1 MIDSDFSL
9 ISAFLIGIAGS
20 VHCVGMCGGI
30 VSAFSFILPKQQ
42 SALPY
47 MIFYNMGR
55 ISSYTIAG
63 AITGYLGSIL
73 TIQLDTPLSILTLV
87 SSLLLLL
94 MGLYIGGWWQILTVV
109 EKAGSVVWKRISPY
123 SKLFLP
129 FKSPLQAFPYGFIWG
144 WLPCGLVYSTL
155 SWSLASG
162 STTTGAA
169 VMFAFG
175 LGTLPALLSLGA
187 TMGSIKS
194 LLSHPVFR
202 KSVALLLI
210 AYSLLLIIKTLTT

>member
-1 MIDSDFSL
+1 MNPEISL
-9 ISAFLIGIAGS
+9 LSAFLIGIAGS

-63 AITGYLGSIL
+63 AITGYVGSIL
-73 TIQLDTPLSILTLV
+73 TIHLDTPLSILSLL
-87 SSLLLLL
+87 SSVLLLL

-109 EKAGSVVWKRISPY
+109 EKAGSVIWRKISPY
-123 SKLFLP
+123 SKIFLP
-129 FKSPLQAFPYGFIWG
+129 FKSPIQAFPYGFIWG

-162 STTTGAA
+162 SVLTGAA
-169 VMFAFG
+169 VMCAFG

-187 TMGSIKS
+187 TAGSITS
-194 LLSHPVFR
+194 LLSHSVFR
-202 KSVALLLI
+202 KTVALLLI
-210 AYSLLLIIKTLTT
+210 AYSLLLIITTVTT

>member
-1 MIDSDFSL
+1 MNPDISL

-30 VSAFSFILPKQQ
+30 VSAFSFILPKHQ
-42 SALPY
+42 SPLPY

-55 ISSYTIAG
+55 ITSYTIAG

-73 TIQLDTPLSILTLV
+73 IIQLNTPLNILTLF
-87 SSLLLLL
+87 SSILLML
-94 MGLYIGGWWQILTVV
+94 MGLYIGGWWQILTVL
-109 EKAGSVVWKRISPY
+109 EKAGSFIWKRISPY
-123 SKLFLP
+123 SKKFLP
-129 FKSPLQAFPYGFIWG
+129 FKTPLQAFPYGFIWG

-162 STTTGAA
+162 SALTGAG
-169 VMFAFG
+169 VMLAFG

-187 TMGSIKS
+187 TTNSIKS
-194 LLSHPVFR
+194 LLSHSVFR
-202 KSVALLLI
+202 KSVGLLLI
-210 AYSLLLIIKTLTT
+210 AYSLLIIITNVTT

>member
-1 MIDSDFSL
+1 MNPDISL

-30 VSAFSFILPKQQ
+30 VSAFSFILPKHQ

-47 MIFYNMGR
+47 MLFYNIGR

-73 TIQLDTPLSILTLV
+73 TINLNTPLSILTLL
-87 SSLLLLL
+87 SSILLLL
-94 MGLYIGGWWQILTVV
+94 MGLYIGGWWQILTVI
-109 EKAGSVVWKRISPY
+109 EKAGSVIWKRISPY
-123 SKLFLP
+123 SKRFLP

-162 STTTGAA
+162 SAFMGAA

-187 TMGSIKS
+187 TTGSIKS
-194 LLSHPVFR
+194 LLSHSVFR

-210 AYSLLLIIKTLTT
+210 AYSLLLIINAVIT